1 MVFVKNSTFFLY
13 VLFFSKKSQEERFFD
28 ILDTKEC
35 LLDLKNEVLTKSK
48 KKSIFCKGVNPWF

>member
-35 LLDLKNEVLTKSK
+35 LLDLKKEVLTKSK
-48 KKSIFCKGVNPWF
+48 KIDILQRG